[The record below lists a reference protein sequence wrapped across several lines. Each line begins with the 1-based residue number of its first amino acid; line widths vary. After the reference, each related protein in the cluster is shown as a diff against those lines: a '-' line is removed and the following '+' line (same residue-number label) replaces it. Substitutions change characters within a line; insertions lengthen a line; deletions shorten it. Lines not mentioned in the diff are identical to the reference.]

1 MAKDK
6 KSFILY
12 MDQRGIFDKLSDEQ
26 AGKLIKHIF
35 SYCADEEPSAE
46 FIIDIAFEGIRQA
59 LKRDL
64 RKYNVYID
72 KQRINGSK
80 GGRPKKEKE
89 TQKTQP
95 FFQKPKKAD
104 SVSVSDSVNV
114 NETTYRSFAHLSIS
128 KEQFEKL
135 EAIYLKQQIDDVL
148 DSIENFKQNKK
159 YKSLYLTAKNWLKK
173 EQTKDELGTHTKFKA
188 AWQ

>member
-12 MDQRGIFDKLSDEQ
+12 SDQRGIFEKLSDEQ

-35 SYCADEEPSAE
+35 SYCADENPEAE

-72 KQRINGSK
+72 KQRINGAK
-80 GGRPKKEKE
+80 GGRPKKKTE

-104 SVSVSDSVNV
+104 SVSVSDSVSV
-114 NETTYRSFAHLSIS
+114 NETIYRSFAHLSMSKDEFKKLQNSYS
-128 KEQFEKL
+128 KET
-135 EAIYLKQQIDDVL
+135 IDSVL
-148 DSIENFKQNKK
+148 DAIENFKQNKK

-173 EQTKDELGTHTKFKA
+173 EQPKSEHTKFKA
-188 AWQ
+188 AWE

>member
-35 SYCADEEPSAE
+35 SYCADENPEAE

-80 GGRPKKEKE
+80 GGRPKKPKK
-89 TQKTQP
+89 TQKTQA
-95 FFQKPKKAD
+95 FFEKPKKAD
-104 SVSVSDSVNV
+104 SVSVSDSVSD
-114 NETTYRSFAHLSIS
+114 NESIYRSFAHLSMSKDEFKKLEDRYS
-128 KEQFEKL
+128 KET
-135 EAIYLKQQIDDVL
+135 IDSVL
-148 DSIENFKQNKK
+148 DAIENFKQNKK

-173 EQTKDELGTHTKFKA
+173 EQPKSEHTKFKA

>member
-80 GGRPKKEKE
+80 GGRPK
-89 TQKTQP
+89 
-95 FFQKPKKAD
+95 
-104 SVSVSDSVNV
+104 
-114 NETTYRSFAHLSIS
+114 SFAHLSIS
-128 KEQFEKL
+128 KEQFQKL
-135 EAIYLKQQIDDVL
+135 EANYLKQQIDDVL
-148 DSIENFKQNKK
+148 DAIENFKQNKK

>member
-35 SYCADEEPSAE
+35 SYCADEEPGAE
-46 FIIDIAFEGIRQA
+46 FIIDLAFEGIRQA

-72 KQRINGSK
+72 KQKINGAK

-104 SVSVSDSVNV
+104 SVNVSDSVNV

-128 KEQFEKL
+128 KEQFSKL
-135 EAIYLKQQIDDVL
+135 EANYLKQQIDDVL
-148 DSIENFKQNKK
+148 DAIENFKQNKK

>member
-35 SYCADEEPSAE
+35 SYCADENPEAE
-46 FIIDIAFEGIRQA
+46 FIIDIAFESIKQT

-64 RKYNVYID
+64 KKYNVFVD
-72 KQRINGSK
+72 RQRINGAK
-80 GGRPKKEKE
+80 GGRPKKPKE
-89 TQKTQP
+89 TQKTQA
-95 FFQKPKKAD
+95 FFEKPKKPD
-104 SVSVSDSVNV
+104 SVSVSVSDSVN
-114 NETTYRSFAHLSIS
+114 ETIYRSFAHLSIS
-128 KEQFEKL
+128 KDEFKKL
-135 EAIYLKQQIDDVL
+135 EDIYLKQQIDDVL

-173 EQTKDELGTHTKFKA
+173 EEPKSEHTKFKA